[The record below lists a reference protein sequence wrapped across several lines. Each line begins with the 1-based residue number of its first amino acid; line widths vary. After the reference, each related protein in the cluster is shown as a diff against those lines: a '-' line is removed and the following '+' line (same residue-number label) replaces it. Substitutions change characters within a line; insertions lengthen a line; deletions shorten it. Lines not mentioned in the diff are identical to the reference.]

1 MKRRNILAASIAC
14 SALPLAGCSL
24 FRRKPLTQE
33 LFADKQYQE
42 EVSSFMMT
50 ADRRKLIVLG
60 KQHHYVLDMPRQL
73 ETVLTSSFRPK
84 VEASF
89 SNFKATG
96 DEISGSYSLR
106 LPNPVAVE
114 DERAAAAAGFERTR
128 DGAMLLEGGLSG
140 CRYDAREFSASAQ
153 SQQFNKAY
161 SISITEQLTAGET
174 VARLPLTPLTAAVDG
189 TMFLASVPLVII
201 GIPIVLIVFRNGFRL

>member
-14 SALPLAGCSL
+14 GALPLAGCSV

-60 KQHHYVLDMPRQL
+60 KRNHYVLDMPRQF
-73 ETVLTSSFRPK
+73 ETILTSSFRPK
-84 VEASF
+84 VEAGF
-89 SNFKATG
+89 SDFKATG
-96 DEISGSYSLR
+96 DKISGLYSLR

-128 DGAMLLEGGLSG
+128 DDAMLLEGGLSG
-140 CRYDAREFSASAQ
+140 RRYDVREFSASAQ

-201 GIPIVLIVFRNGFRL
+201 GIPIVLIIFRNGFRL

>member
-14 SALPLAGCSL
+14 SALPLAGCSV

-60 KQHHYVLDMPRQL
+60 KRNHYVLDMPRQF
-73 ETVLTSSFRPK
+73 ETILTSSFRPK
-84 VEASF
+84 VEAGF
-89 SNFKATG
+89 SDFKATG
-96 DEISGSYSLR
+96 DKISGLYSLR

-128 DGAMLLEGGLSG
+128 DDAMLLEEVCPGADTMRANFRPVLS
-140 CRYDAREFSASAQ
+140 RSNST
-153 SQQFNKAY
+153 K
-161 SISITEQLTAGET
+161 
-174 VARLPLTPLTAAVDG
+174 
-189 TMFLASVPLVII
+189 
-201 GIPIVLIVFRNGFRL
+201 PIAFPSRNSLQPGKRWPDFP